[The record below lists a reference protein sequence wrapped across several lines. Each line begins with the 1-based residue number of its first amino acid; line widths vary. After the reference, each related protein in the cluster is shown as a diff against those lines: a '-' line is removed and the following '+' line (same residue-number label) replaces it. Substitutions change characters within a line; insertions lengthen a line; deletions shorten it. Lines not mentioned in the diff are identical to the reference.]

1 LAIAAPAITPP
12 RMPSPIAAPTP
23 LPPAYAD
30 VGVVKD
36 TAAIAPAS
44 TTPFPIRPKRL
55 ETIWFV
61 LMALSS
67 FRNFKFDGLDIG
79 SRRRITTPESPLQGF
94 DKFPLR
100 SAAEIRLALP
110 T

>member
-1 LAIAAPAITPP
+1 
-12 RMPSPIAAPTP
+12 MPSPIAAPTP

-36 TAAIAPAS
+36 SAAIAPAS
-44 TTPFPIRPKRL
+44 AMPFPICPKRL
-55 ETIWFV
+55 ETSWFV

-67 FRNFKFDGLDIG
+67 FCNFKFDGLDIG

-100 SAAEIRLALP
+100 SVAVQSAMASNNSLS
-110 T
+110 